1 MSLKPSSPNH
11 SISIRIED
19 SANLRERSIIRAINE
34 AAFGG
39 SDEADLVDK
48 LRAEKHALLSLVAE
62 IDAGIVGHIMFS
74 RMSISTS
81 TGLVAAVALAPLAVH
96 PEHQHERIGSMLVQY
111 GLELL
116 RGRGEKIVIVVGHPD
131 YYPKFGFSTDKAR
144 LIESPFPSEAFMAA
158 ELSVGA
164 LDGIQGKVVYPPA
177 FGI

>member
-1 MSLKPSSPNH
+1 VIIRVEESASLS
-11 SISIRIED
+11 
-19 SANLRERSIIRAINE
+19 ERAIIRAINE

-39 SDEADLVDK
+39 SEEADLVEK
-48 LRAEKHALLSLVAE
+48 LRSEKHALLSLVAE

-81 TGLVAAVALAPLAVH
+81 TGLVSAVALAPLAVH
-96 PEHQHERIGSMLVQY
+96 PDHQHRRIGSRLVQY

-116 RGRGEKIVIVVGHPD
+116 RDRGEKIVIVVGHPG

-164 LDGIQGKVVYPPA
+164 LDGIQGNVVYPPA

>member
-1 MSLKPSSPNH
+1 MSLNSSAANLV
-11 SISIRIED
+11 SIRIEE
-19 SANLRERSIIRAINE
+19 SASLSERAIIRAINE

-39 SDEADLVDK
+39 SEEADLVDH
-48 LRAEKHALLSLVAE
+48 LRDEKHALLSLVAE

-96 PEHQHERIGSMLVQY
+96 PDHQRKKIGSLLVQH

-116 RGRGEKIVIVVGHPD
+116 RGRGEKIVIVVGHPN

-144 LIESPFPSEAFMAA
+144 LIEGPFPPEAFMAA
-158 ELSVGA
+158 ELHVGA
-164 LDGIQGKVVYPPA
+164 LDGIQGTVVYPPP

>member
-1 MSLKPSSPNH
+1 VIIRVEESASLS
-11 SISIRIED
+11 
-19 SANLRERSIIRAINE
+19 ERAIIRAINE

-39 SDEADLVDK
+39 SEEADLVDR
-48 LRAEKHALLSLVAE
+48 LREDKDALLSLVAE

-81 TGLVAAVALAPLAVH
+81 TGPVAAVALAPLALH
-96 PEHQHERIGSMLVQY
+96 PDHQHKGIGSLLVQH

-116 RGRGEKIVIVVGHPD
+116 RDRGEKIVIVVGHPD

-158 ELSVGA
+158 ELSAGA
-164 LDGIQGKVVYPPA
+164 LDGIQGKVVYPSA